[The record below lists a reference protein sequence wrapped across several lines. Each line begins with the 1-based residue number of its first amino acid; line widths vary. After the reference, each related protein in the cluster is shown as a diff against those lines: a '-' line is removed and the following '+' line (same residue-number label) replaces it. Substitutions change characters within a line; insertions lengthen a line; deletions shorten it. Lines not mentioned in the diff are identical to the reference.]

1 MRVLIV
7 AFFLLFALSSTQ
19 AQRIIY
25 SEPDRDD
32 VRSMNF
38 EVIGKLGGQFHIYK
52 GYRDMHYVAI
62 YDAEMRQVEKNRL
75 DFLPDRI
82 FNADFLAFP
91 DFYYMF
97 YQYQKRNIVYCMAVK
112 MDDKGKKV
120 GEPVIM
126 DTTDVTFS
134 SNNRIYTVIFSE
146 DKSKILAYKINAKND
161 KAHTVTTMLFDKQ
174 LDLLRKTRFVVNMP
188 ERNDFLEEFQVD
200 NEGDLVFL
208 RASGSAQNDNINKLS
223 LIYKSAIDDEFLITD
238 LQLPTINLDDIR
250 VKVDNLNKKYLIT
263 SFFSKMRRGNIDGL
277 YIAIYDKA
285 GRKEALNT
293 TVLFN
298 DNLRA
303 EAKNETSIKT
313 AFNDFYIRN
322 VILRKDGGFI
332 LTAESMYSSSRGG
345 QLSRWDLLY
354 GSPFWSPADYYMWGN
369 PWAWNSPWAWGGMN
383 SMNWGLSPWGTPG
396 GMGGNSVTRFY
407 ADNVALL
414 GFDASGKLEWSNM
427 IRKSQFD
434 DNTDNFI
441 GFGSVVM
448 GGQIHFLFNVQ
459 EKRTMVLSD
468 QSLTPDG
475 QLIRNPTFRNI
486 DKGHD
491 FMPRHAKQVGARQ
504 LIMPSMFR
512 NFICFAKIDL

>member
-1 MRVLIV
+1 MRVLFV
-7 AFFLLFALSSTQ
+7 AFFLLFALSGTQ

-38 EVIGKLGGQFHIYK
+38 EVIGKLSGQFHIYK

-200 NEGDLVFL
+200 NDGDLVFL

-250 VKVDNLNKKYLIT
+250 VKVDNLNKKYLI
-263 SFFSKMRRGNIDGL
+263 
-277 YIAIYDKA
+277 
-285 GRKEALNT
+285 
-293 TVLFN
+293 
-298 DNLRA
+298 
-303 EAKNETSIKT
+303 
-313 AFNDFYIRN
+313 
-322 VILRKDGGFI
+322 
-332 LTAESMYSSSRGG
+332 
-345 QLSRWDLLY
+345 
-354 GSPFWSPADYYMWGN
+354 
-369 PWAWNSPWAWGGMN
+369 
-383 SMNWGLSPWGTPG
+383 
-396 GMGGNSVTRFY
+396 
-407 ADNVALL
+407 
-414 GFDASGKLEWSNM
+414 
-427 IRKSQFD
+427 
-434 DNTDNFI
+434 
-441 GFGSVVM
+441 
-448 GGQIHFLFNVQ
+448 
-459 EKRTMVLSD
+459 
-468 QSLTPDG
+468 
-475 QLIRNPTFRNI
+475 
-486 DKGHD
+486 
-491 FMPRHAKQVGARQ
+491 
-504 LIMPSMFR
+504 
-512 NFICFAKIDL
+512 